1 LGLVVGGGLVLRL
14 EVRRCEQGCR
24 KRKKD
29 TARDRIPWRAS
40 GIAGGEGSGHALAL
54 LAYLMCERHI
64 AFDDG
69 GGEVGA
75 CWLGR
80 GGILPSGDF

>member
-1 LGLVVGGGLVLRL
+1 L
-14 EVRRCEQGCR
+14 
-24 KRKKD
+24 
-29 TARDRIPWRAS
+29 AS
-40 GIAGGEGSGHALAL
+40 

>member
-1 LGLVVGGGLVLRL
+1 L
-14 EVRRCEQGCR
+14 
-24 KRKKD
+24 
-29 TARDRIPWRAS
+29 
-40 GIAGGEGSGHALAL
+40 GHALAL

-69 GGEVGA
+69 GGELGA
-75 CWLGR
+75 CCLGR

>member
-1 LGLVVGGGLVLRL
+1 M
-14 EVRRCEQGCR
+14 
-24 KRKKD
+24 
-29 TARDRIPWRAS
+29 
-40 GIAGGEGSGHALAL
+40 AL

-69 GGEVGA
+69 GGELGA

-80 GGILPSGDF
+80 GGILPSGDFWLRKWTMGNKRELWICVLTDVQFWVPVLVLVAGLVLLGAIR